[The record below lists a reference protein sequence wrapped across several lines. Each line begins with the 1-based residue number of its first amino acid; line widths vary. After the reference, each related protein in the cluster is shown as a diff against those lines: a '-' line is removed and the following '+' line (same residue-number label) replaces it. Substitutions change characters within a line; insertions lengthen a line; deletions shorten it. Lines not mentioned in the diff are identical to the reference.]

1 MKNNQH
7 PKKKISIKK
16 YSNRRLYNSSTS
28 KYINLKDLVEIIT
41 QNHNVKIEDH
51 LTGEDLTQQT
61 LSQLIYENNNPEKPI
76 FSENFIKTLFKI
88 LEKNNGTDVSE
99 YLEICLRKF
108 EDYKNPEQKNF
119 EKLNIL
125 DLQLQILELKKL
137 IINSKA

>member
-7 PKKKISIKK
+7 PIEKILIKK
-16 YSNRRLYNSSTS
+16 YSNRRLYNCSTS
-28 KYINLKDLVEIIT
+28 KYINLKDLIEIIT
-41 QNHNVKIEDH
+41 KNHNVKIEDH

-61 LSQLIYENNNPEKPI
+61 LSQLIYEDNNPKKSI

-88 LEKNNGTDVSE
+88 LDKNNIADVSE
-99 YLEICLRKF
+99 YLEICLKKF
-108 EDYKNPEQKNF
+108 EDYNKQEHTDF

-137 IINSKA
+137 IVKS

>member
-7 PKKKISIKK
+7 PIEKISIKK
-16 YSNRRLYNSSTS
+16 YSNRRLYNCSTS
-28 KYINLKDLVEIIT
+28 KYINLKDLIEIIT
-41 QNHNVKIEDH
+41 KNHNVKIEDH

-61 LSQLIYENNNPEKPI
+61 LSQLIYEDNNPKKPI

-88 LEKNNGTDVSE
+88 LEKNNIADVSE
-99 YLEICLRKF
+99 YLEICLKKF
-108 EDYKNPEQKNF
+108 EDYNKLGQKDF

-137 IINSKA
+137 IVKS

>member
-7 PKKKISIKK
+7 PIEKVSIKK
-16 YSNRRLYNSSTS
+16 YSNRRLYNCSTS
-28 KYINLKDLVEIIT
+28 KYINLKDLIEIIT
-41 QNHNVKIEDH
+41 KNHNVKIEDY

-61 LSQLIYENNNPEKPI
+61 LSQLIYEDNNPKKPI

-88 LEKNNGTDVSE
+88 LEKNNIADVSE
-99 YLEICLRKF
+99 YLEICLKKF
-108 EDYKNPEQKNF
+108 EDYNKLEQKDF

-137 IINSKA
+137 IVKS

>member
-7 PKKKISIKK
+7 PIEKISIKK
-16 YSNRRLYNSSTS
+16 YSNRRLYNCSTS
-28 KYINLKDLVEIIT
+28 KYINLKDLIEIIT
-41 QNHNVKIEDH
+41 KNHNVKIEDH

-61 LSQLIYENNNPEKPI
+61 LSQLIYEDNNPKKPI

-88 LEKNNGTDVSE
+88 LDKNNIADVSE
-99 YLEICLRKF
+99 YLEICLKKF
-108 EDYKNPEQKNF
+108 EDYNKQEHTDF

-137 IINSKA
+137 IVKS

>member
-7 PKKKISIKK
+7 PIEKISIKK
-16 YSNRRLYNSSTS
+16 YSNRRLYNCSTS
-28 KYINLKDLVEIIT
+28 KYINLRDLIKIIT
-41 QNHNVKIEDH
+41 KNHNVKIEDH

-61 LSQLIYENNNPEKPI
+61 LSQLIYEDNNPKKPI

-88 LEKNNGTDVSE
+88 LEKNNISDVSE
-99 YLEICLRKF
+99 YLEICLKKF
-108 EDYKNPEQKNF
+108 EGHNNLEQKDF

-137 IINSKA
+137 IVKS

>member
-7 PKKKISIKK
+7 PIEKISIKK
-16 YSNRRLYNSSTS
+16 YSNRRLYNCSTS
-28 KYINLKDLVEIIT
+28 KYINLRDLIKIIT
-41 QNHNVKIEDH
+41 KNHNVKIEDY

-61 LSQLIYENNNPEKPI
+61 LSQLIYEDNNPKKPI

-88 LEKNNGTDVSE
+88 LEKNNIADVSE
-99 YLEICLRKF
+99 YLEICLKKF
-108 EDYKNPEQKNF
+108 EDYNKLEHKDF

-137 IINSKA
+137 IVKS

>member
-7 PKKKISIKK
+7 PIEKISIKK
-16 YSNRRLYNSSTS
+16 YSNRRLYNCSTS
-28 KYINLKDLVEIIT
+28 KYINLKDLIEIIT
-41 QNHNVKIEDH
+41 KNHNVKIEDH

-61 LSQLIYENNNPEKPI
+61 LSQLIYEDNNPKKPI

-88 LEKNNGTDVSE
+88 LEKNNISDVSE
-99 YLEICLRKF
+99 YLEICLKKF
-108 EDYKNPEQKNF
+108 EDYNKLEHKDF

-137 IINSKA
+137 IVKS

>member
-7 PKKKISIKK
+7 PIEKISIKK
-16 YSNRRLYNSSTS
+16 YTNRRLYNCSTS
-28 KYINLKDLVEIIT
+28 KYINLKDLIEIIT
-41 QNHNVKIEDH
+41 KNHNVKIEDH

-61 LSQLIYENNNPEKPI
+61 LSQLIYEDNNPKKPI

-88 LEKNNGTDVSE
+88 LEKNNIADVSE
-99 YLEICLRKF
+99 YLEICLKKF
-108 EDYKNPEQKNF
+108 EDYNKLEQKNF

-137 IINSKA
+137 IVKS

>member
-7 PKKKISIKK
+7 PIEKISIKK
-16 YSNRRLYNSSTS
+16 YSNRRLYNCSTS
-28 KYINLKDLVEIIT
+28 KYINLKDLIEIIT
-41 QNHNVKIEDH
+41 KNHNVKIEDH

-61 LSQLIYENNNPEKPI
+61 LSQLIYEDNNPKKPI

-88 LEKNNGTDVSE
+88 LERNNIVDVSE
-99 YLEICLRKF
+99 YLEICLKKF
-108 EDYKNPEQKNF
+108 EDYNKLEHKDF

-137 IINSKA
+137 IVKS

>member
-7 PKKKISIKK
+7 PIEKISIKK
-16 YSNRRLYNSSTS
+16 YSNRRLYNCSTS
-28 KYINLKDLVEIIT
+28 KYINLKDLIEIIT
-41 QNHNVKIEDH
+41 KNHNVKIEDY

-61 LSQLIYENNNPEKPI
+61 LSQLIYEDNNPKKPI

-88 LEKNNGTDVSE
+88 LEKNKIADVSE
-99 YLEICLRKF
+99 YLEICLKKF
-108 EDYKNPEQKNF
+108 EDYNKLEQKNF

-137 IINSKA
+137 IVKS

>member
-99 YLEICLRKF
+99 YLEICLKKF
-108 EDYKNPEQKNF
+108 
-119 EKLNIL
+119 
-125 DLQLQILELKKL
+125 
-137 IINSKA
+137 

>member
-7 PKKKISIKK
+7 PIEKISIKK
-16 YSNRRLYNSSTS
+16 YSNRRLYNCSTS
-28 KYINLKDLVEIIT
+28 KYINLKDLIEIIT
-41 QNHNVKIEDH
+41 KNHNVKIEDH

-61 LSQLIYENNNPEKPI
+61 LSQLIYEDNNPKKPI

-88 LEKNNGTDVSE
+88 LEKNKIADVSE
-99 YLEICLRKF
+99 YLEICLKKF
-108 EDYKNPEQKNF
+108 EDYNKLEQKNF

-137 IINSKA
+137 IVKS

>member
-7 PKKKISIKK
+7 PIEKISIKK
-16 YSNRRLYNSSTS
+16 YSNRRLYNCSTS
-28 KYINLKDLVEIIT
+28 KYINLKDLIKIIT
-41 QNHNVKIEDH
+41 KNHNVKIEDH

-61 LSQLIYENNNPEKPI
+61 LSQLIYEDNNPKKPI

-88 LEKNNGTDVSE
+88 LEKNNIADVSE
-99 YLEICLRKF
+99 YLEICLKKF
-108 EDYKNPEQKNF
+108 EDYNKLEQKNF

-137 IINSKA
+137 IVKS

>member
-7 PKKKISIKK
+7 PIEKVSIKK
-16 YSNRRLYNSSTS
+16 YSNRRLYNCSTS
-28 KYINLKDLVEIIT
+28 KYINLKDLIEIIT
-41 QNHNVKIEDH
+41 KNHNVKIEDH

-61 LSQLIYENNNPEKPI
+61 LSQLIYEDNNPKKPI

-88 LEKNNGTDVSE
+88 LEKNNISDVSE
-99 YLEICLRKF
+99 YLEICLKKF
-108 EDYKNPEQKNF
+108 EDYNKIEQKNF

-137 IINSKA
+137 IVKS

>member
-7 PKKKISIKK
+7 PIENISIKK
-16 YSNRRLYNSSTS
+16 YSNRRLYNCSTS
-28 KYINLKDLVEIIT
+28 KYINLKDLIEIIT
-41 QNHNVKIEDH
+41 KNHNVKIEDH

-61 LSQLIYENNNPEKPI
+61 LSQLIYEDNNPKKPI

-88 LEKNNGTDVSE
+88 LDKNNIADVSE
-99 YLEICLRKF
+99 YLEICLKKF
-108 EDYKNPEQKNF
+108 EDYNKLEHKDF

-137 IINSKA
+137 MVKS

>member
-7 PKKKISIKK
+7 PIENISIKK
-16 YSNRRLYNSSTS
+16 YSNRRLYNCSTS
-28 KYINLKDLVEIIT
+28 KYINLKDLIEIIT
-41 QNHNVKIEDH
+41 KNHNVKIEDH

-61 LSQLIYENNNPEKPI
+61 LSQLIYEDNNPKKPI

-88 LEKNNGTDVSE
+88 LEKNDIADVSE
-99 YLEICLRKF
+99 YLEICLKKF
-108 EDYKNPEQKNF
+108 EDYNKLEQKDF

-137 IINSKA
+137 IVKS